1 MGALEEGGKS
11 MSKTA
16 VAISLALAAGLV
28 QPAAAQDREP
38 GPSPEAL
45 AALGE
50 DLARLVERADR
61 IAVYRIEPEESGQGA
76 NIGGY
81 PVVNEKRLE
90 DPAARRQVK
99 EALFDGGV
107 YGGEMAKCFIPH
119 HAIRVR
125 SGEEAA
131 SLVICFECSQ
141 LLWLEG
147 QKTVIIRPAG
157 RLLDT
162 LEALLSDV
170 DGHPG
175 EPDGGNGENESAGAL
190 VERANDFLEKGD
202 VEAAQAGFD
211 RAIAIDPASAAAY
224 SGRAMARQARGDL
237 RGAIEDL
244 ERALALDPANG
255 EAFKRRG
262 GVRAALGDIEG
273 ARADLD
279 QALRIDPTD
288 AGAWAARG
296 SLLQSMGDF
305 EGAIRDITR
314 AIEIDPRMA
323 EAYVRRANARQRL
336 GDLAGAIADYSR
348 AIELDPTLPDA
359 WSNRGAARY
368 AMGEVDAAISD
379 LERALAVAAAD
390 WPARKSVEEA
400 LARVRAARE
409 KK

>member
-1 MGALEEGGKS
+1 MLRAS
-11 MSKTA
+11 

-28 QPAAAQDREP
+28 QPAVAQDGEP
-38 GPSPEAL
+38 TPSPETL

-50 DLARLVERADR
+50 NLARLIERADR
-61 IAVYRIEPEESGQGA
+61 IALYRTLPEQTQQGA

-81 PVVNEKRLE
+81 SIVEEKRLE
-90 DPAARRQVK
+90 DPAARRRMK
-99 EALFDGGV
+99 ETLFDGGV
-107 YGGEMAKCFIPH
+107 YGTEMAKCFIPH

-131 SLVICFECSQ
+131 SLVVSFECSQ
-141 LLWLEG
+141 LLWIEG
-147 QKTVIIRPAG
+147 QKTVIIRSEG

-162 LEALLSDV
+162 LEALLSGG

-175 EPDGGNGENESAGAL
+175 EPPGENGGEESAGAH
-190 VERANDFLEKGD
+190 VARANDLLAKGD
-202 VEAAQAGFD
+202 VDAAQAEFD
-211 RAIAIDPASAAAY
+211 RAIALDPAFAAAY

-255 EAFKRRG
+255 ETRKRRG
-262 GVRAALGDIEG
+262 GVRAALGDMDG

-279 QALRIDPTD
+279 EALRINPAD
-288 AGAWAARG
+288 AGACAARG
-296 SLLQSMGDF
+296 SLLQSMGDL
-305 EGAIRDITR
+305 EGAIRDLTR
-314 AIEIDPRMA
+314 AIELDPRMA
-323 EAYVRRANARQRL
+323 EAYVRRANARQKL
-336 GDLAGAIADYSR
+336 GDLAGAVEDYAR
-348 AIELDPTLPDA
+348 AIECDPALPDA

-368 AMGEVDAAISD
+368 AMGDVDAAISD
-379 LERALAVAAAD
+379 LERALAVAPAN